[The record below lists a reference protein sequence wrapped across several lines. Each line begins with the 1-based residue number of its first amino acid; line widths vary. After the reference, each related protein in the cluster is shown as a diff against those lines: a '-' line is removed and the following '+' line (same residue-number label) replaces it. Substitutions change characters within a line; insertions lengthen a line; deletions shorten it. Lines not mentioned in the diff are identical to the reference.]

1 MTQTLQIR
9 AVQASDEANWRRLW
23 TDYLAFYQTTANE
36 EVFRSTFS
44 RLLTDAEFEPS
55 GLLAFRNAEAV
66 GLVHYIQHR
75 TCWDTR
81 NACYLQDLYCTPE
94 VRGQGVG
101 RALIEAV
108 YAQADRLNLANVY
121 WLTHES
127 NQNARLLYDRIAR
140 NLGFIRYTR

>member
-1 MTQTLQIR
+1 VGRYHTRL
-9 AVQASDEANWRRLW
+9 DEAV
-23 TDYLAFYQTTANE
+23 YH
-36 EVFRSTFS
+36 STFA
-44 RLLTDAEFEPS
+44 RLLSPAEFEPN
-55 GLLAFRNAEAV
+55 GLLAWDAGQAV

-81 NACYLQDLYCTPE
+81 NACYLQDLYCAPE
-94 VRGQGVG
+94 KRGSGVG

-108 YAQADRLNLANVY
+108 YAEADRLNLANVY

-127 NQNARLLYDRIAR
+127 NTKARHLYDRIAR